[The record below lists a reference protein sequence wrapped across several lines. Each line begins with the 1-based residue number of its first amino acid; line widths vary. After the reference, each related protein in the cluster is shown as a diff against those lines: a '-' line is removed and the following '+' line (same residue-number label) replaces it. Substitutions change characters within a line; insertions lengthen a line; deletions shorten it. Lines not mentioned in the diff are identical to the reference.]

1 MMIRDKEKFFELVEK
16 YKDYLTIVEGKK
28 DKEALEKL
36 GFKKVKVLNKAL
48 YKIIEEVDEEKVVIL
63 TDLDKKGKQLYREL
77 SLALRSRGVFVD
89 DMLRNFLFR
98 NSKIRCVEGLR
109 KL

>member
-1 MMIRDKEKFFELVEK
+1 MIRDKEKFFELVEK